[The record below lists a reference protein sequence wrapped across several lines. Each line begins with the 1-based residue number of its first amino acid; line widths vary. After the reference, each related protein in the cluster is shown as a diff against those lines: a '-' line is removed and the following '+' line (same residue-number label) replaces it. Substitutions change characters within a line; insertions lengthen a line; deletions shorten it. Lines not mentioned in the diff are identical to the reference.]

1 MSQLEV
7 NDLTLSFR
15 GLTAV
20 NRVSFG
26 VERGELRAIIG
37 PNGAG
42 KTSLL
47 NCINRFYRPDSGH
60 IFFEGEKITDL
71 KSHQI
76 AKKGIARTFQN
87 IELFRGMRVIDNI
100 KLGRHIRMKSG
111 PLSACCYFGRSA
123 KEEISH
129 RQYIEEKIID
139 LLELE
144 DLRQEVVG
152 MLPFGLQKRVELG
165 RALAMD
171 PKILLLDEPTGG
183 MNAEETEDMVRYILL
198 IRKKWDLTIVLI
210 EHDMRVVTDLSDR
223 ITVLNFGQ
231 KIAEGTP
238 TEVMKDPSVIKAY
251 LGEKRRW

>member
-1 MSQLEV
+1 VLQLEIK
-7 NDLTLSFR
+7 NLNLSFK
-15 GLTAV
+15 GLRAV
-20 NRVSFG
+20 SGVSFG
-26 VERGELRAIIG
+26 VEQGELRSIIG

-60 IFFEGEKITDL
+60 IFFEGDEITDL

-76 AKKGIARTFQN
+76 AEKGIARTFQN

-111 PLSACCYFGRSA
+111 PLSACFYFGKGAR
-123 KEEISH
+123 EEITH

-144 DLRQEVVG
+144 DIRQEVVG

-183 MNAEETEDMVRYILL
+183 MNVEETEDMVRYTLL
-198 IRKKWDLTIVLI
+198 IRKNWDITIVLI
-210 EHDMRVVTDLSDR
+210 EHDMRVVTDLSDK
-223 ITVLNFGQ
+223 ITVLNFGE
-231 KIAEGTP
+231 KIAEGSP
-238 TEVMKDPSVIKAY
+238 TEVMQDPAVIKAY